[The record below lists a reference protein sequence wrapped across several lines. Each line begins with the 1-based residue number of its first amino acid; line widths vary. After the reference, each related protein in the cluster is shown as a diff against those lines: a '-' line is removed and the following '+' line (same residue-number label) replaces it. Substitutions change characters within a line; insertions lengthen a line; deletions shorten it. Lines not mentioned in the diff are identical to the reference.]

1 MNEIDTSIKIRKD
14 TVKKLN
20 QFKYNIGAKSLDDV
34 IQALI
39 KTVNQIKLAS
49 EIKKKEESK

>member
-1 MNEIDTSIKIRKD
+1 MKDKDIKISEENWR
-14 TVKKLN
+14 KLN
-20 QFKYNIGAKSLDDV
+20 LFKYNIGAKSLDDV